1 MQLETMRYEELQDF
15 VDRSVVKRAMQL
27 SRYEIPDLVQK
38 DPGKYPMQGTLCIT
52 EKAVQG
58 YLYAVN
64 TEQLA
69 EITDTCIRR
78 KAVSKNI
85 FKKRQEEFLKR
96 YAEVS
101 ALRKALEQLKKL
113 CGTYRELTSRQD
125 AVSNGLLVNDHE
137 RRTIF
142 LKNKVAQRKYLAREL
157 EKKTAEEAAGQKELG
172 HLQRQIAQKQAQIK
186 DAESR
191 IQTTYSGRLA
201 RMLHRREADAE
212 QAANAVLK
220 EQADAFRAE
229 EKELTVQKDSVVSAL
244 RRVQQE
250 LKTLQS
256 QDERLN
262 SEIGKDEK
270 ALERIQ
276 KNFNALKESEGE
288 IRACTEAI
296 RELASEGPLAKMSFE
311 ELLETGSMSEH
322 PACMKEALDQL
333 ASAAEDYL
341 KAVGGIAEIQRQ
353 YVLLRDMLKG
363 EAIDDVEAKRR
374 ALQWLTMTVPLICIS
389 EACRKELSLPEL
401 PAVILTAE

>member
-1 MQLETMRYEELQDF
+1 MQLETIRYEELRDC
-15 VDRSVVKRAMQL
+15 VKRSVVKRAMQL
-27 SRYEIPDLVQK
+27 SRYDIPDLAQK

-52 EKAVQG
+52 EKALQG
-58 YLYAVN
+58 YLYAAN

-96 YAEVS
+96 YGEVS
-101 ALRKALEQLKKL
+101 ALRRALEQLKKL
-113 CGTYRELTSRQD
+113 CENYRVLTSRQD

-157 EKKTAEEAAGQKELG
+157 ERKQKDEAEKEKELA
-172 HLQRQIAQKQAQIK
+172 HLQRHIAQKQAQVK

-220 EQADAFRAE
+220 EQADAFREE
-229 EKELTVQKDSVVSAL
+229 EKKLTEQKDRIARAL
-244 RRVQQE
+244 QQIRQE
-250 LKTLQS
+250 LSTLTS
-256 QDERLN
+256 QDERLS

-276 KNFNALKESEGE
+276 KNFNILKERE
-288 IRACTEAI
+288 EAI
-296 RELASEGPLAKMSFE
+296 QSCREKILQLALEGPLTGMSFE

-322 PACMKEALDQL
+322 PACMKAALDQL

-341 KAVGGIAEIQRQ
+341 KAVSGIADIQRQ
-353 YVLLRDMLKG
+353 LVLLRDMLKG
-363 EAIDDVEAKRR
+363 EAIDDMEARKRG
-374 ALQWLTMTVPLICIS
+374 LQWLAMTVPAICMS
-389 EACRKELSLPEL
+389 EACRKEIALPEL
-401 PAVILTAE
+401 PAVTVTTE